1 MKKLFSIMSN
11 LQNPLSLQTRFAKYG
26 PKNVVIVDGVH
37 TQVVSKSYEFLF
49 ERPTKS
55 ELKFV
60 AGHFIC
66 NLREWATGPTVPS
79 ITGDTA
85 SVFIIS
91 VIWFHYNDVTM
102 SAMASQSTNPTIVYS
117 SVYRGTD
124 RKKPSKAPRR
134 GFCAGS
140 SPVSCEVPAQRASNA
155 ENVSIWWRHHVYQQ
169 HLTLCRAH
177 SLSTH
182 VFLCATLS
190 WLAKRISYQVV

>member
-11 LQNPLSLQTRFAKYG
+11 LQNPLSLQTRFPKYG
-26 PKNVVIVDGVH
+26 PTNVVIVDGVH

-124 RKKPSKAPRR
+124 RKKQQ
-134 GFCAGS
+134 S
-140 SPVSCEVPAQRASNA
+140 SA
-155 ENVSIWWRHHVYQQ
+155 
-169 HLTLCRAH
+169 
-177 SLSTH
+177 
-182 VFLCATLS
+182 S
-190 WLAKRISYQVV
+190 WLLCGEFTGELWSPHTKGQQRGKCFHLMTSSCLSKTSDLV